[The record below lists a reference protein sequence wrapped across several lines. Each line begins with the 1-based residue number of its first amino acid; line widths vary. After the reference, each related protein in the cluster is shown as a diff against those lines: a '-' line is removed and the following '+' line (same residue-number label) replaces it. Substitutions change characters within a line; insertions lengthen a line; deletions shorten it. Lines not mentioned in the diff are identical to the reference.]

1 MREQTTH
8 SGLHN
13 LFRLM
18 IYRAQPNISRSYV
31 LHPSYNYFTT
41 ERICAPLCQQVLNLP
56 QTAVFHNARV
66 GQRPALRCNDCIVNL
81 PETAQ
86 KRTQQAGPDRNFCPA
101 LPFYCYCIC
110 RLRGQPQIG
119 FPGTMMDGA
128 PMRSPP
134 AVRCFPRLT
143 PVRNSVCTKKR
154 PAV

>member
-81 PETAQ
+81 PETMQ
-86 KRTQQAGPDRNFCPA
+86 GRTQQTGPDRKFLSGPA
-101 LPFYCYCIC
+101 LLLLLYLPTE
-110 RLRGQPQIG
+110 G
-119 FPGTMMDGA
+119 
-128 PMRSPP
+128 P
-134 AVRCFPRLT
+134 ALNRFPRQRMDWYSANTLSS
-143 PVRNSVCTKKR
+143 RS
-154 PAV
+154 AAL